1 MYSYSNTDL
10 QFADN
15 QVFRFPHRIQ
25 HYSVSN
31 LNEDQFR
38 SDVPNKGISGLTT
51 GIGSLFSLTLS
62 RSWLSRGGLHER
74 YKIDRLNS

>member
-15 QVFRFPHRIQ
+15 QVFRFPDRIQ
-25 HYSVSN
+25 HYSVRN

-38 SDVPNKGISGLTT
+38 SDVSNKGISGLTT
-51 GIGSLFSLTLS
+51 GIGNLSSLTLS
-62 RSWLSRGGLHER
+62 RSWLSQGGLA
-74 YKIDRLNS
+74 